1 MGALSQDGGLNKD
14 ESTARRTDRRAW
26 RAGPKRVDL
35 PAAKD
40 IVRAHV
46 VSFPWCVGREIQ
58 FGFDATKSAKQCW
71 RR

>member
-1 MGALSQDGGLNKD
+1 MGALSQDRGLNKD
-14 ESTARRTDRRAW
+14 ESAARRTDRRAW

-40 IVRAHV
+40 IVCSHV
-46 VSFPWCVGREIQ
+46 VSFAWRVGVEIQ
-58 FGFDATKSAKQCW
+58 FGFGAAKSAKQCL